1 MADLQ
6 EDLST
11 TAEAGELDT
20 PPVPPEAIPSPDTGT
35 LREPATEPVPVRDP
49 LPLRHPLPT
58 REPLPVREPL
68 PLRDPLPARET
79 GTGRP
84 EPVGSADPAD
94 PAERADPVDPADPAE
109 RARALLA
116 AHPVA
121 DGYSGLPWALRQLS
135 WHDFETGDSGL
146 ESDVPRLRAGRVGA
160 QFLSVHVPEGPRA
173 DRPVGATLEQ
183 IDFVRHLIAAH
194 PEGLR
199 LARNSSEAADARNC
213 GRVATLI
220 GPACGAA
227 LGDSLGAL
235 RALHSLGLCAVTLS
249 GTSWAGPGGLT
260 PFGEEVVREMNR
272 LGVLADLSGA
282 SEATARRV
290 LAVSK
295 APVIFTRS
303 GVRALRDHPANLTD
317 ELLTAVGAAKGLCL
331 VPLSADRTGPSVR
344 EVADHLDHVRRIAG
358 PECVG
363 LSGTYDT
370 TEARP
375 DELADTA
382 SYPRLIAELVER
394 GWPDAELAL
403 LTWGN
408 VQRVLRG
415 ADFTA
420 RATRD
425 RRAPSTARMERLDG

>member
-6 EDLST
+6 EDLPT
-11 TAEAGELDT
+11 TTGAGELDR
-20 PPVPPEAIPSPDTGT
+20 PPA
-35 LREPATEPVPVRDP
+35 PAEPVPAPEPVSEPGPEAR
-49 LPLRHPLPT
+49 
-58 REPLPVREPL
+58 REPVP
-68 PLRDPLPARET
+68 DPLPARSPFP
-79 GTGRP
+79 GREPLPRRDPLPVP
-84 EPVGSADPAD
+84 EPLPA
-94 PAERADPVDPADPAE
+94 PAPLPTHEHESESESVRTVDPAE

-121 DGYSGLPWALRQLS
+121 DGYSGLPWALRELP
-135 WHDFETGDSGL
+135 WYDFETGDNGL
-146 ESDVPRLRAGRVGA
+146 ECDVPRLRRGRVGA
-160 QFLSVHVPEGPRA
+160 QFWSVHVPEGPQA

-183 IDFVRHLIAAH
+183 IDFVQHVVAAH
-194 PEGLR
+194 PEALR
-199 LARNSSEAADARNC
+199 LARNASEAADARNC

-227 LGDSLGAL
+227 LGDSLGTL

-249 GTSWAGPGGLT
+249 GTSWAGADGLS

-303 GVRALRDHPANLTD
+303 GARALRDHPANLD
-317 ELLTAVGAAKGLCL
+317 DALLAEVGAAKGLCL
-331 VPLSADRTGPSVR
+331 VPLAADRTGASVR
-344 EVADHLDHVRRIAG
+344 EVADHLDHVRRVAG

-370 TEARP
+370 AETHPAG
-375 DELADTA
+375 LADTA
-382 SYPRLIAELVER
+382 SYPRLVTELVER
-394 GWPDAELAL
+394 GWPEADLAL

-408 VQRVLRG
+408 AQRTLRE
-415 ADFTA
+415 ADFAA
-420 RATRD
+420 RAARN
-425 RRAPSTARMERLDG
+425 RRAASTARMERLDG